1 MDLFFVVVYK
11 TWNHKITKCKI
22 CMHTKNKLVT
32 IQFSLLS
39 QGHFAWLSDIGIVL
53 CIYIYISSLGSLWGN
68 IGVVILYCFYCVKP
82 THCWSLLEKLVISDS
97 WHEIVLFFLLLNVPC
112 LDLFSTLGGSTVYS
126 RHFVF
131 LFKFRSLLNLLFI
144 FIFAIF
150 KKNL

>member
-1 MDLFFVVVYK
+1 MGLFFVVGYK

-53 CIYIYISSLGSLWGN
+53 CMYIYFLPGIFVRY
-68 IGVVILYCFYCVKP
+68 IGVVVLYWFYCVKP
-82 THCWSLLEKLVISDS
+82 THCWSLLEKLVVSDS